1 MAYFQFCLY
10 LQSFIPEQQSDK
22 TSLKRAVFFDRD
34 GTLIK
39 SVHYLNDADHV
50 ELIDGAAQVL
60 KELKAAGYL
69 RIIVTNQAAIAKGLL
84 TEEGLIE
91 IQARLDALLL
101 GQGASIDGWYFCPE
115 KRVSEGFEAID
126 YPDRKPGPGMLLEAA
141 RDFDI
146 SLAHSWMIGDMLSD
160 TIAGK
165 NAGCKGSILI
175 KTASFRP
182 EYETHS
188 SVDFVVDK
196 LSSVNDIIL
205 QN

>member
-1 MAYFQFCLY
+1 
-10 LQSFIPEQQSDK
+10 
-22 TSLKRAVFFDRD
+22 LKRAVFFDRD

-91 IQARLDALLL
+91 IQARLGALLL
-101 GQGASIDGWYFCPE
+101 AQGASLDGWYFCPE
-115 KRVSEGFEAID
+115 QRVSEGFEAID
-126 YPDRKPGPGMLLEAA
+126 YPDRKPGPGMLLKAA